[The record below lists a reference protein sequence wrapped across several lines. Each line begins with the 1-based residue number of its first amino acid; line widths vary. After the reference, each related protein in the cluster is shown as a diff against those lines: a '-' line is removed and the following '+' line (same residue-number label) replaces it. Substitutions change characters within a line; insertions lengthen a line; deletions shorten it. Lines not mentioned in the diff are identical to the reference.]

1 MKKQQIPLKNS
12 LILLLT
18 ATIWGIAFVAQSEGG
33 EAVGPLT
40 FNATRN
46 IIGSLVLI
54 PVILLLNKINPQSN
68 SADFTES
75 DRQPMASSGS
85 NPFSR
90 NKTLIA
96 GGIICGICL
105 CLASNFQQ
113 FGIQYTSVGKA
124 GFLTACYIIIV
135 PILGLFMKKKCSPFI
150 WVAVV
155 MALIGLYLLCITDG
169 FSIGKGDFLVLIC
182 AFLFSLH
189 ILVIDYF
196 SPKTDGVKMSCIQFL
211 VCGILTAIPAI
222 ILEHPSLSSFSG
234 AWGATLYAGVMSCG
248 VAYTLQIVG
257 QKNMNPTVASLILSL
272 ESCISV
278 LAGWIIMKKK
288 CSPFIWVAVVM
299 ALIGLYLLCITDGFS
314 IGKGDFLVLICAFLF
329 SLHILVIDY
338 FSPKTD
344 GVKMSC
350 IQFLV
355 CGILTAIPAIILEH
369 PSLSSFSG
377 AWGATLYAGVMSCGV
392 AYTLQIVGQKNMNPT
407 VASLILSLES
417 CISVLAGWIILGQ
430 KLSTREIIGCVVMF
444 GAIVLAQLPQKETA
458 SEK

>member
-169 FSIGKGDFLVLIC
+169 FSVGKGDLLVMVCSL
-182 AFLFSLH
+182 LFSLH

-196 SPKTDGVKMSCIQFL
+196 SPKVDGVKMSCIQFF
-211 VCGILTAIPAI
+211 VCGLVSGAGMLL
-222 ILEHPSLSSFSG
+222 LEHPAVSDILM
-234 AWGATLYAGVMSCG
+234 AWQSILYAGLLDSLCRCDVLRCCVHPADHRTERYEPDCG
-248 VAYTLQIVG
+248 FSDLKSGILHLGTGRLDPSESEAFRTGVIRMCADVCSDHSGT
-257 QKNMNPTVASLILSL
+257 ASLREKGIICLSHR
-272 ESCISV
+272 
-278 LAGWIIMKKK
+278 M
-288 CSPFIWVAVVM
+288 
-299 ALIGLYLLCITDGFS
+299 
-314 IGKGDFLVLICAFLF
+314 LF
-329 SLHILVIDY
+329 S
-338 FSPKTD
+338 
-344 GVKMSC
+344 VK
-350 IQFLV
+350 
-355 CGILTAIPAIILEH
+355 
-369 PSLSSFSG
+369 
-377 AWGATLYAGVMSCGV
+377 
-392 AYTLQIVGQKNMNPT
+392 
-407 VASLILSLES
+407 
-417 CISVLAGWIILGQ
+417 
-430 KLSTREIIGCVVMF
+430 
-444 GAIVLAQLPQKETA
+444 
-458 SEK
+458 SEKLPVFFMNMTLKKTGNNSVGGHVFCQNPETYKSKCHHRR